1 MLTKK
6 FRRGFTLIELLVVI
20 AVIAIL
26 AVLVFVALDPAT
38 RFADARN
45 SRRWTD
51 VTNISTAVHECIVDS
66 GGVLATCGISAPLAS
81 AVLGSDVGNLDLSQE
96 LAAYLSSMPLDP
108 SGGTAADTG
117 YSIQVDA
124 NGIVVVS
131 SDDEENSAAISVSR

>member
-81 AVLGSDVGNLDLSQE
+81 AVLGSGVGNLDLSQE
-96 LAAYLSSMPLDP
+96 LAAYLS
-108 SGGTAADTG
+108 
-117 YSIQVDA
+117 
-124 NGIVVVS
+124 
-131 SDDEENSAAISVSR
+131 